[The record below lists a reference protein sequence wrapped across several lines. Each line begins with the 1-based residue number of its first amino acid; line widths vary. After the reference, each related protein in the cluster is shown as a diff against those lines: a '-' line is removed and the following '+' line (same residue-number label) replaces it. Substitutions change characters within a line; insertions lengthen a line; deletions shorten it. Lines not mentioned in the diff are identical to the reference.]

1 MSLIV
6 FGTIA
11 AISAA
16 SAGVA
21 AALRQRRAARAA
33 QAVAEAAPPKPAAP
47 DPTTVALARAGLPF
61 GLGDVIA
68 VEADLFD
75 GPTPSAVA
83 SINARRG
90 QVERWLEGGCVAFDG
105 AEVAAAVFLAPEGSA
120 EGAVVAFAAPRAEI
134 GWLAPIVVE
143 VGGEP
148 PATLELGGLPM
159 RRRRRLAVRLERI
172 GKGAPRVGADGVWA
186 EYEASGRAFALV
198 LRTAEGTF
206 AWVGQRYDQGE
217 YERMGS
223 GAS

>member
-16 SAGVA
+16 GAGVA
-21 AALRQRRAARAA
+21 AALRQRRAMRAA
-33 QAVAEAAPPKPAAP
+33 EPTPPDTKVATP
-47 DPTTVALARAGLPF
+47 DSTSVALARAGLPF

-68 VEADLFD
+68 VEAELFD
-75 GPTPSAVA
+75 GPTPAGAV
-83 SINARRG
+83 SLTARRG

-105 AEVAAAVFLAPEGSA
+105 PDVAAAVFLAPEGAA
-120 EGAVVAFAAPRAEI
+120 EGAVVAFAAPRSEI
-134 GWLAPIVVE
+134 GWLAPTAVE

-159 RRRRRLAVRLERI
+159 RRRRRLVVRLERI

-198 LRTAEGTF
+198 LRTVVGTF
-206 AWVGQRYDQGE
+206 AWVGQRYDRGE